1 MRRATY
7 RLVPSKGV
15 CLQDK
20 EDQKSSKTMRSGTRG
35 QGFVTRRC
43 EGEGTRLHTEERPN
57 VEEQAVGLMKVL
69 CWVVVAAVLTLISR
83 G

>member
-20 EDQKSSKTMRSGTRG
+20 EGQKSSKTMRSGTG
-35 QGFVTRRC
+35 DQGFVTGRC
-43 EGEGTRLHTEERPN
+43 EGEGRRLHTEERSN
-57 VEEQAVGLMKVL
+57 VEEQAVGLMRVL
-69 CWVVVAAVLTLISR
+69 CWVVTAVLTLQR
-83 G
+83 FA